1 MMSSTDEIHVTARH
15 SVQCASKTAILPL
28 ESPFNLGPG
37 DHLVFPFVPIQVIF
51 IYRNSPIKG
60 GIDSKTTEIISAER
74 LRRALSIVLDY
85 YPHLTGRL
93 HFNPS
98 SKVPEIAALGTGAEL
113 LEAQCSS
120 RLDDIASASTSGRI
134 LMPNL
139 PASGNTL
146 LPPFDPTMEGV
157 CRDPLVAIKHTRF
170 ACGGVSLGIR
180 LHHIVCDAHGFFQ
193 FVRDL
198 AELYRGVPI
207 NQSEAIALP
216 TLSSPPEIRSYLSAA
231 DVMSSEKRHE
241 ALKYQPSVFYIE
253 GTGNASTKPQDPPST
268 NTNQKPQPRVIG
280 RVLRFP
286 GPELQKLKT
295 LATDPSPQTQ
305 SWVSTSDALSAYL
318 YQRSY
323 QARFQHLK
331 SQGMSSSKAAS
342 ELSRGFWASI
352 NFRSRDRLNLHP
364 RYFPNAVYCPTAY
377 HSHELLADKPLWQV
391 AKALHEQVHSV
402 DSSIMERTMKWV
414 AAQPDKSRIKVN
426 FEFGNGSFIVS
437 QWTKFDMYVGVNFD
451 VDVDGKPITPALV
464 SPPFT
469 EISLVDGLAMMLSTE
484 EQTLQD
490 RGKSDV
496 QEDRVPCAIDVNLTL
511 SEPLWEI
518 LDRDDE
524 FRKFCCC

>member
-1 MMSSTDEIHVTARH
+1 MSSTDEIHVTARH
-15 SVQCASKTAILPL
+15 SVQCANKIAILPL

-51 IYRNSPIKG
+51 IYRNSPISG
-60 GIDSKTTEIISAER
+60 GVDSKTTEIIPAER
-74 LRRALSIVLDY
+74 LRRALSMVLDY

-98 SKVPEIAALGTGAEL
+98 SKVPELGALGTGAEL

-134 LMPNL
+134 LMPHL

-146 LPPFDPTMEGV
+146 LPLFDPTMAGV
-157 CRDPLVAIKHTRF
+157 CRHPLVAIKHTRF

-198 AELYRGVPI
+198 AEIYRGVPV

-231 DVMSSEKRHE
+231 NTMSPEERHE

-253 GTGNASTKPQDPPST
+253 ATGNLSTKPRDPPLTSA
-268 NTNQKPQPRVIG
+268 NQKLQPRVIG

-295 LATDPSPQTQ
+295 LATDPNPQTQ
-305 SWVSTSDALSAYL
+305 DWVSTSDALSAYL

-323 QARFQHLK
+323 QVRFQHLK

-342 ELSRGFWASI
+342 ELTRGLWASI
-352 NFRSRDRLNLHP
+352 NCRSPDRLNLHP

-377 HSHELLADKPLWQV
+377 HSHELLADAPLWKV
-391 AKALHEQVHSV
+391 AKALHEQIHSV
-402 DSSIMERTMKWV
+402 DSSTMERTLKWV
-414 AAQPDKSRIKVN
+414 AAQPDKSHIKVN

-437 QWTKFDMYVGVNFD
+437 QWSKFDMYVGVDFD
-451 VDVDGKPITPALV
+451 VDVDAKPIMPVLV

-484 EQTLQD
+484 EQTVQD
-490 RGKSDV
+490 RGQNDV
-496 QEDRVPCAIDVNLTL
+496 QEDGVPCAVDVNLTL

-524 FRKFCCC
+524 FRSFYCC

>member
-1 MMSSTDEIHVTARH
+1 MFSTDEVYVTARH
-15 SVQCASKTAILPL
+15 VVHCSNKAVILPL

-37 DHLVFPFVPIQVIF
+37 DHLVLPFVPIQVVF
-51 IYRNSPIKG
+51 IYKNSPTRGDVEFKN
-60 GIDSKTTEIISAER
+60 TEIIPAER
-74 LRRALSIVLDY
+74 LHHALSIVLDW
-85 YPHLTGRL
+85 YPHLTGRIQ
-93 HFNPS
+93 FNPS
-98 SKVPEIAALGTGAEL
+98 SKAPEITALGTGAEL

-139 PASGNTL
+139 PQSGNGL
-146 LPPFDPTMEGV
+146 LPAFDATMEGV
-157 CRDPLVAIKHTRF
+157 CRDPLVSIKHTRF
-170 ACGGVSLGIR
+170 ACGCVSLGIR

-198 AELYRGVPI
+198 AEIYRGLEV
-207 NQSEAIALP
+207 NQLDKITIP

-231 DVMSSEKRHE
+231 NTMSSEERRE
-241 ALKYQPSVFYIE
+241 ALKYRPSVFHIDE
-253 GTGNASTKPQDPPST
+253 DILPSTKEQDSPPST
-268 NTNQKPQPRVIG
+268 TNQHPQPRVIG

-286 GPELQKLKT
+286 GPELKKLKA
-295 LATDPSPQTQ
+295 LAMDPNPQSQT
-305 SWVSTSDALSAYL
+305 WVSTFDALSTYL

-323 QARFQHLK
+323 QARFQYLK
-331 SQGMSSSKAAS
+331 SQGVPSSKAAS
-342 ELSRGFWASI
+342 ELSRGFWSSI
-352 NFRSRDRLNLHP
+352 NFRSRDRLSLHP

-377 HSHELLADKPLWQV
+377 HSHELLVDKPLWEV

-402 DSSIMERTMKWV
+402 DSSTMERTMKWV

-437 QWTKFDMYVGVNFD
+437 QWSKFDMYAGVDFG
-451 VDVDGKPITPALV
+451 VDVDEKPIMPVLV

-484 EQTLQD
+484 EQALRSGGQS
-490 RGKSDV
+490 GV

-524 FRKFCCC
+524 LRKVCC